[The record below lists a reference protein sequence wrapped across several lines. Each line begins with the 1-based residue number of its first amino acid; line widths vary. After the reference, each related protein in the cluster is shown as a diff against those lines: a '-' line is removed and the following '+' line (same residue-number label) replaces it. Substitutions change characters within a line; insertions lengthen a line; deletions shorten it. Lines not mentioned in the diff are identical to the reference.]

1 VRNDSPPTGTLG
13 GTIVL
18 LVLGLLVL
26 VPSGLCTGYFGIAGV
41 AAAFDPHDSG
51 FASAFIVGALVI
63 GGPFVAGG
71 IAMLWIGI
79 RRWRAGRS

>member
-1 VRNDSPPTGTLG
+1 MSSNHNPPAGTPA

-26 VPSGLCTGYFGIAGV
+26 VPSGLCTGYFGIAGIAMSFDAHDPGYGPLFIG
-41 AAAFDPHDSG
+41 AAL
-51 FASAFIVGALVI
+51 IL

-79 RRWRAGRS
+79 KRWRARS